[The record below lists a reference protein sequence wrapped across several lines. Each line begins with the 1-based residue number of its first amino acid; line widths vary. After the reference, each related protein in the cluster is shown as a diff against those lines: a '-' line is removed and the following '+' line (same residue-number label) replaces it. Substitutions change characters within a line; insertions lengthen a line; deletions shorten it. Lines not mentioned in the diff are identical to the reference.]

1 MCFSLKVSGQPG
13 MPRPDAQSTGLRGE
27 SWELNLKPPKMSFFS
42 GTKRSD
48 DKADGDKMSPLKSR
62 VNYLVL
68 CDGHRPLMQP
78 FLFLR
83 PDRFK

>member
-1 MCFSLKVSGQPG
+1 
-13 MPRPDAQSTGLRGE
+13 MPRPDAQSTGRRGE
-27 SWELNLKPPKMSFFS
+27 SWELNLKPPPQNVIFS

-83 PDRFK
+83 PERVKGQLRYSDTP